1 MATTVGSS
9 IILECTLS
17 GSFYQW
23 QMKLNT
29 YWSNA
34 FQEDSKYG
42 NVNTAFL
49 TIHDIDTYDAG
60 TFRCTAGSQQMQIN
74 LIVTGMYGRQDKYIS
89 MTTTSRR
96 LTSVLIVVADK
107 IAMYNIEAISS
118 LHIILF

>member
-1 MATTVGSS
+1 MATTVGSY

-17 GSFYQW
+17 GSFNQW

-34 FQEDSKYG
+34 FQEGSKHR

-49 TIHDIDTYDAG
+49 TIYNINTNDAG
-60 TFRCTAGSQQMQIN
+60 SYRCTAGSQQMKIN

-96 LTSVLIVVADK
+96 LIS
-107 IAMYNIEAISS
+107 NICVNCSS
-118 LHIILF
+118 

>member
-1 MATTVGSS
+1 
-9 IILECTLS
+9 
-17 GSFYQW
+17 
-23 QMKLNT
+23 MKLNT

-107 IAMYNIEAISS
+107 IAIYNIEAISS

>member
-49 TIHDIDTYDAG
+49 TIRDIDTYDAG
-60 TFRCTAGSQQMQIN
+60 TYRCTAGSQQMQMH

-96 LTSVLIVVADK
+96 L
-107 IAMYNIEAISS
+107 ISDICVNCS
-118 LHIILF
+118 S